1 MRSLDEGYLDIRIL
15 DDNEEI
21 DWSELKEIKM
31 SELNDIKVDNEEFWW
46 EALDDFASD
55 DEITVVEISRDDLDN
70 NSTDGLKALGQVDM
84 GEWDDLAEIL
94 NEKEANLHKEDFEME
109 ELIHLVFLYCE
120 DRYVTSILAN
130 KDRVRQK

>member
-130 KDRVRQK
+130 EKD

>member
-1 MRSLDEGYLDIRIL
+1 
-15 DDNEEI
+15 
-21 DWSELKEIKM
+21 M

-94 NEKEANLHKEDFEME
+94 NEKDGMFYTKNTNKPYSGPIFSLFDADF
-109 ELIHLVFLYCE
+109 II
-120 DRYVTSILAN
+120 SIN
-130 KDRVRQK
+130 S

>member
-1 MRSLDEGYLDIRIL
+1 
-15 DDNEEI
+15 
-21 DWSELKEIKM
+21 M
-31 SELNDIKVDNEEFWW
+31 SELNDIKVDNEELWW